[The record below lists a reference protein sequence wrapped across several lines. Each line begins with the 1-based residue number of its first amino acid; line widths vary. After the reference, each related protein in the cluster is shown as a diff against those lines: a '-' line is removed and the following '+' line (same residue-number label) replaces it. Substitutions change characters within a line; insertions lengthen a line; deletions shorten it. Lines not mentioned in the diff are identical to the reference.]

1 MALLNFPTPTT
12 IRNIIDPTQDQE
24 VATKHYVDGLIG
36 GSNTGTFAN
45 LSVTGN
51 ATVGGNLTVSGNL
64 IVANVTYTNQEIVTT
79 TETVTGDITA
89 TGNVTANAVYTD
101 NYYYANGAPV
111 VTTITVGEINDS
123 NTRSNTVVGV
133 SALRFD
139 ANAGF
144 SVHDLGSGEVK
155 VSLGSTFKTWVV
167 AGQTSLV
174 ASGED
179 TVEFIAGNGIAISTH
194 ATAPKTITF
203 DATYGNLNVADYLT
217 TYSGNIAAGNI
228 SATNVY
234 TDHLFYANGQPYV
247 TGSSAYSNIYNNAI
261 VIANTLTELDRIPTS
276 GNTNVRWFITA
287 KDNVGGYIKSTT
299 VDTIND
305 GSTVYY
311 DEYSVLLSNDLH
323 EVVTIT
329 STISNGNVILYGT
342 GTSANVSVQFQ
353 RLALGSGTAAG
364 YINTE
369 LIGSG
374 GGFGNAVVS
383 NPNLQNMIYVA
394 KNGNDAYDGT
404 MANPFLT
411 IKAALAVATSGT
423 TVFVAPGTYTENNP
437 ITIPA
442 GVSLIG
448 DNLRSVTVIPQ
459 NPSSD
464 IFYMRNKN
472 YVWGLT
478 VKDYLANAFA
488 YDPLTSNQNVY
499 VSPYIQNITSTTTT
513 GTAVKIDGSLTSAA
527 STKAMIVGFFTII
540 NKGGKGVHI
549 TNSGYSQLVNI
560 YTIACDQ
567 GIVCE
572 SGAFCTLNGSDTS
585 IGNYGLVADG
595 KGPELANGKSYGTS
609 VNGTFQIREL
619 ATPPR
624 VNQVMMIDG
633 DSSYYSIDNITQVDN
648 QTWQVD
654 IQEFYT
660 GPLAANTTIR
670 FYQRSAIV
678 ASAHTFEYVGA
689 GTDPATALPQYG
701 GIPVA
706 ANEVVQTNGGK
717 VTFTATDHKGNFKIG
732 ANLTINQTTGA
743 ITGDAFSKS
752 MFALMTPYILALQ

>member
-1 MALLNFPTPTT
+1 MANRIKLK
-12 IRNIIDPTQDQE
+12 R
-24 VATKHYVDGLIG
+24 
-36 GSNTGTFAN
+36 S
-45 LSVTGN
+45 
-51 ATVGGNLTVSGNL
+51 TVSGKAPLAADLEVGELAVNTADGKL
-64 IVANVTYTNQEIVTT
+64 YTKHTD
-79 TETVTGDITA
+79 ETVK
-89 TGNVTANAVYTD
+89 
-101 NYYYANGAPV
+101 
-111 VTTITVGEINDS
+111 TIGSGELTVGEIDDS
-123 NTRSNTVVGV
+123 NNRANTVVAV
-133 SALRFD
+133 NTLRFD
-139 ANAGF
+139 SNAGF
-144 SVHDLGSGEVK
+144 SVQNLGSGEVK

-217 TYSGNIAAGNI
+217 SYSGNITAGNV

-234 TDHLFYANGQPYV
+234 TDHLFYANGEPYV
-247 TGSSAYSNIYNNAI
+247 TGSSSYSNIYNDA
-261 VIANTLTELDRIPTS
+261 VIIADTLTELDRIPTT

-287 KDNVGGYIKSTT
+287 KDNLGGYIKSST

-311 DEYSVLLSNDLH
+311 DEYSVLLSNDEH

-329 STISNGNVILYGT
+329 STISSGNLILYGT
-342 GTSANVSVQFQ
+342 GESANVAVQFQ
-353 RLALGSGTAAG
+353 RVALGSGTASG
-364 YINTE
+364 YLNTE
-369 LIGSG
+369 LLGAGAGSG

-383 NPNLQNMIYVA
+383 NPNLQSIIYVA

-411 IKAALAVATSGT
+411 IKAALAVASSGT
-423 TVFVAPGTYTENNP
+423 SVFVAPGTYTEVNP
-437 ITIPA
+437 VTIPA

-448 DNLRSVTVIPQ
+448 DNLRSVTVIPS
-459 NPSSD
+459 NPSQD
-464 IFYMRNKN
+464 IFYMRNGN
-472 YVWGLT
+472 YVWGIT

-488 YDPLTSNQNVY
+488 YDPLTSSQNVF
-499 VSPYIQNITSTTTT
+499 VSPYIQNITSSTTT
-513 GTAVKIDGSLTSAA
+513 GTAVKIDGNYTSSI

-540 NKGGKGVHI
+540 NKGGKGIHI

-560 YTIACDQ
+560 YTIACDI
-567 GIVCE
+567 GVHCE
-572 SGAFCTLNGSDTS
+572 SGAFCTLNGSDSS

-595 KGPELANGKSYGTS
+595 KGPELANGTSYGTS
-609 VNGTFQIREL
+609 VNGSFQIRNL

-624 VNQVMMIDG
+624 VNQVMIIDG
-633 DSSYYSIDNITQVDN
+633 DSNYYSIDNITQVDGV
-648 QTWQVD
+648 TWQVD
-654 IQEFYT
+654 IQELYS
-660 GPLAANTTIR
+660 GPLAANTTIK

-689 GTDPATALPQYG
+689 GTNPATALPQYG
-701 GIPVA
+701 GIPIS
-706 ANEVVQTNGGK
+706 ANEVIQTNGGK